1 MSSLSEAIRGRENGR
16 TESDSVPRTRVRHL
30 PGEVGTWVFIL
41 GDMTVFA
48 LLFGIFIYYRGKQPA
63 LFHSSQLTLHKSFGV
78 INTILLLCSS
88 LFVVT
93 AIRAVRIGLRRL
105 PQYLL
110 AGALVCG
117 LGFTLNKFLEWGGLL
132 SAGHK
137 PATNNFYMYFF
148 VLTGIHFFH
157 LLIGMAVLISL
168 IVLTRKEKLSD
179 KQFAFVEGGAC
190 FWHMVDLLWIVLF
203 ALLYLVHT

>member
-1 MSSLSEAIRGRENGR
+1 VSSLAEATAGRENGR
-16 TESDSVPRTRVRHL
+16 ADYEPPRERVRHL
-30 PGEVGTWVFIL
+30 PGEAGTWVFIL
-41 GDMTVFA
+41 GDMSVFA
-48 LLFGIFIYYRGKQPA
+48 LLFGILIYYRGKQPH
-63 LFHSSQLTLHKSFGV
+63 LFHSSQLTLTRGFGV
-78 INTILLLCSS
+78 ANTLLLLTSS
-88 LFVVT
+88 LCVVT
-93 AIRAVRIGLRRL
+93 AVRAVRAGVRKL
-105 PQYLL
+105 PELL
-110 AGALVCG
+110 LGGALACG

-157 LLIGMAVLISL
+157 LLIGMGVLVAL
-168 IVLTRKEKLSD
+168 IVLARRPRLSE
-179 KQFAFVEGGAC
+179 KQFAFLEGGAC

>member
-1 MSSLSEAIRGRENGR
+1 MSTLAEATAGRENGR
-16 TESDSVPRTRVRHL
+16 AEHEPPARGRVRHL

-41 GDMTVFA
+41 GDMSVFA
-48 LLFGIFIYYRGKQPA
+48 LLFGIFIYYRGKQPH
-63 LFHSSQLTLHKSFGV
+63 LFQTSQLTLHKSFGV
-78 INTILLLCSS
+78 INTLLLLTSS
-88 LFVVT
+88 LCVVT
-93 AIRAVRIGLRRL
+93 AVRAVRAGARKL

-110 AGALVCG
+110 GAALVCG

-137 PATNNFYMYFF
+137 PASNNFYMYFF

-157 LLIGMAVLISL
+157 LLIGMAVLVAL
-168 IVLTRKEKLSD
+168 IVLTRKEKLSE